1 MFVFFLQ
8 SMFAQQKS
16 TFSDE
21 VLDDLFLYFVS
32 LINKLK
38 QHSNTLREKKTLKKK
53 KRSRTFTK
61 SLITVI
67 FLAIFSQTL
76 GATISAQFLIAVTRT
91 LFCSALREAPRCV
104 SHHTRG
110 SRCHRSTTRHDHRR
124 LIPPH
129 SLWPHPPV
137 TS

>member
-38 QHSNTLREKKTLKKK
+38 QHSNTLREKKT
-53 KRSRTFTK
+53 
-61 SLITVI
+61 
-67 FLAIFSQTL
+67 
-76 GATISAQFLIAVTRT
+76 
-91 LFCSALREAPRCV
+91 
-104 SHHTRG
+104 
-110 SRCHRSTTRHDHRR
+110 
-124 LIPPH
+124 
-129 SLWPHPPV
+129 
-137 TS
+137 

>member
-1 MFVFFLQ
+1 MFFFFLQ

-38 QHSNTLREKKTLKKK
+38 QHSNTLREKKNIKKK

-110 SRCHRSTTRHDHRR
+110 SRCHRSATRHDHRR